1 MAKSYEVSKE
11 DAAKIKKYRKGIKD
25 KVIDRRLYA
34 VELRG
39 EGMRNQ
45 EVAEK
50 LDVDKR
56 QVSMW
61 VRKYKNGG
69 IEALHQKRGGRH
81 HENLSVEK
89 EKEILDKFKAEAKK
103 GRIVE
108 VSEIKKAYDEAV
120 GRDTGTQI
128 YNVLHRH
135 KWRKVM
141 PRSKHPK
148 KASEEAIEASKKLT

>member
-1 MAKSYEVSKE
+1 MGKTYEIKKE
-11 DAAKIKKYRKGIKD
+11 EAEKIKEYRKGIRD
-25 KVIDRRLYA
+25 KIIDRRLYA
-34 VELRG
+34 VQLRG

-45 EVAEK
+45 DVAQK

-61 VRKYKNGG
+61 VSKYKKGG
-69 IEALHQKRGGRH
+69 IPALHGKRGGRY
-81 HENLSVEK
+81 HENLSVEE
-89 EKEILDKFKAEAKK
+89 EKIILDKFKDKAEK
-103 GRIVE
+103 GQIVE
-108 VSEIKKAYDEAV
+108 VSELKKEYDKAV

-135 KWRKVM
+135 NWRKVM

-148 KASEEAIEASKKLT
+148 KASDEAIEASKKN